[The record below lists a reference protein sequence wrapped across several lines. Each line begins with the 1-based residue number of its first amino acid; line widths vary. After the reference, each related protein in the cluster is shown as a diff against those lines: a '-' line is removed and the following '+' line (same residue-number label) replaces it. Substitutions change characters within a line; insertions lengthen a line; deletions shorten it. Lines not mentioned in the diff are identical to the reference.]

1 MPSELKQSR
10 TYHHRQTVLVRRY
23 ARALRE
29 SCPLGR
35 SVKIRLWHTEDSAW
49 GGRAS
54 RITEGGRLHSYQID
68 ISRELCLQAV
78 LDVLIHEWAHLLTWH
93 MTKDCRNEH
102 PAAWGV
108 AYAKA
113 YRVTDAARLDMVAKG
128 LPGI

>member
-1 MPSELKQSR
+1 MPSEPKQ

-23 ARALRE
+23 ARALRK

-35 SVKIRLWHTEDSAW
+35 PVKIRFLSSMGDL
-49 GGRAS
+49 GRAS

-78 LDVLIHEWAHLLTWH
+78 LDVLIHEWAHLLTWQE
-93 MTKDCRNEH
+93 TKDCRDEH

-108 AYAKA
+108 AYAKV
-113 YRVTDAARLDMVAKG
+113 YRAADAARQDQAARG
-128 LPGI
+128 LPEV